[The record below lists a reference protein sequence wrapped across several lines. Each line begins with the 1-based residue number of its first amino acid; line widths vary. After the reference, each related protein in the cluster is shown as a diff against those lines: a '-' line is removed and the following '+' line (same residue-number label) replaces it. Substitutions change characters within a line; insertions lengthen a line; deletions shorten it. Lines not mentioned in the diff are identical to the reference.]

1 MHGASLAYELAP
13 LAVAR
18 SWSLR
23 GEGWHTMAQT
33 LGEFVRECRE
43 TLGLTQEEL
52 AERIDQGVR
61 QSEVSRLENDRI
73 SLPRRARLEQ
83 LAVALEVSLGDLM
96 VRTRWMSDEGEGG
109 RQAPPAGAAPTRAGD
124 DEVTTRLDAVEVA
137 IADARAAVAAA
148 DDRLRSAAEA
158 LERIRNLRGIIR
170 PPIGVI
176 EDWESVQIIVV

>member
-1 MHGASLAYELAP
+1 
-13 LAVAR
+13 
-18 SWSLR
+18 
-23 GEGWHTMAQT
+23 MAQT

-52 AERIDQGVR
+52 AERIDEGVR

-83 LAVALEVSLGDLM
+83 LAVALEVTLGDLM
-96 VRTRWMSDEGEGG
+96 VHTRWMSDEGEGG

-137 IADARAAVAAA
+137 ITDVRSALAAV
-148 DDRLRSAAEA
+148 DVRLRSATEA
-158 LERIRNLRGIIR
+158 LERARNPRGVIHQ
-170 PPIGVI
+170 PIGVI
-176 EDWESVQIIVV
+176 EDWESAQIIIV

>member
-1 MHGASLAYELAP
+1 
-13 LAVAR
+13 
-18 SWSLR
+18 
-23 GEGWHTMAQT
+23 MAQT

-52 AERIDQGVR
+52 AERIDQGAR

-109 RQAPPAGAAPTRAGD
+109 RQAPPAGAAPTRASD
-124 DEVTTRLDAVEVA
+124 DEVATRLDAVEVA
-137 IADARAAVAAA
+137 ITDVRSALAAV
-148 DDRLRSAAEA
+148 DVRLRSALEA
-158 LERIRNLRGIIR
+158 VERARNPRGVIHQ
-170 PPIGVI
+170 PIGVI
-176 EDWESVQIIVV
+176 EDWESVQIIIV